1 MALSRAVVK
10 GGRQNMI
17 AIIPD
22 QERCLLVTLYTG
34 IRYELKN
41 PPGISLFPCTGD
53 CCRKVSGRA
62 STTLSGN
69 DTWNSGRQ
77 MMGIAERVNI
87 NNGLNP

>member
-22 QERCLLVTLYTG
+22 QERCLLVTLHTG
-34 IRYELKN
+34 IRYELKKSSRHIFI
-41 PPGISLFPCTGD
+41 PY

-77 MMGIAERVNI
+77 MMGIAERVDI
-87 NNGLNP
+87 NKGLNP